1 MKISN
6 IDDNRDL
13 VLGEDNELNV
23 NFRLSNIGKEPAI
36 GTNFTFSLPV
46 DLEIMDLEGTQC
58 TQQHIDN
65 EGSGEDVCKIFQYK
79 SNGTSIAQIWLLTY
93 ALE

>member
-1 MKISN
+1 MKISS

-23 NFRLSNIGKEPAI
+23 NFGLSNIGIEPAI

-46 DLEIMDLEGTQC
+46 DLEIMDLEGTHC
-58 TQQHIDN
+58 TKQHLDH
-65 EGSGEDVCKIFQYK
+65 EGSGGEVCKIFQHK
-79 SNGTSIAQIWLLTY
+79 SNGSI
-93 ALE
+93 

>member
-1 MKISN
+1 MSN
-6 IDDNRDL
+6 MDDNRDL

-36 GTNFTFSLPV
+36 GTDFTFSLPV

-58 TQQHIDN
+58 KKHYIDH
-65 EGSGEDVCKIFQYK
+65 EGSGETVCKIFQYQR
-79 SNGTSIAQIWLLTY
+79 NGSVKFSFFRL
-93 ALE
+93 

>member
-1 MKISN
+1 M
-6 IDDNRDL
+6 DDNRDL

-23 NFRLSNIGKEPAI
+23 NFRLSNNGIEPAI

-58 TQQHIDN
+58 TKQHLDH
-65 EGSGEDVCKIFQYK
+65 EGSGGEV
-79 SNGTSIAQIWLLTY
+79 
-93 ALE
+93 

>member
-1 MKISN
+1 M
-6 IDDNRDL
+6 DDNRDL

-36 GTNFTFSLPV
+36 GTDFTFSLPV

-58 TQQHIDN
+58 KKHYIDH
-65 EGSGEDVCKIFQYK
+65 EGSGETVRKIF
-79 SNGTSIAQIWLLTY
+79 SIKVIV
-93 ALE
+93 ALYFHHFFDCKLIL